1 MNMLTEDQKWELI
14 DNISRKTVRYG
25 EYNATIKDAVAELTV
40 KPLTGIPMAIA
51 VLYGFWSFFGAIA
64 GFFTDGFMVKLFG
77 GTESFTGIIP
87 WFGNQFTN
95 HESILFKLF
104 IGDPGVFTPGYA
116 GDICFEAGG
125 VFTTGLFVALGV
137 VLPAIFAFY
146 LFMIFMEDSGY
157 LPRLAVLI
165 DTLFHKIGLHGFA
178 IVPMILSFGCN
189 VPAVAATRN
198 LETKKERFMMMA
210 LLAVFIPCGAQL
222 GVMLEVVPG
231 YVGMI
236 ILYLLLG
243 FFVFGYVLNKII
255 PGKSPEMLM
264 DVPPYHMPRWNNV
277 KRKLWIRIRGF
288 LKVALPLVLLGVL
301 IVNVLY
307 LIGVIEYLANT
318 FEPVL
323 ISWFDVPGETVAPLI
338 TAFMRKDLAVAQL
351 GAIEMSVSQ
360 LITSVVLVSLYFP
373 CVATFAMILKEG
385 LQSGLREGIVFLF
398 SSLVALF
405 IVIFAWGGLLRW
417 ILVLAGV

>member
-1 MNMLTEDQKWELI
+1 MLSDEQKWEII
-14 DNISRKTVRYG
+14 DNISGKTVTYG
-25 EYNATIKDAVAELTV
+25 EYRTTIKDAVAEITV
-40 KPLTGIPMAIA
+40 KPLTGIPIAMA
-51 VLYGFWSFFGAIA
+51 VLYGFWSFFGAVA
-64 GFFTDGFMVKLFG
+64 GFFTDGFFVKLFG
-77 GTESFTGIIP
+77 GSETFIGIIP
-87 WFGNQFTN
+87 WLGEQLSN
-95 HESILFKLF
+95 HQSSLFKIF
-104 IGDPGVFTPGYA
+104 IGDPNVFLPDYA

-125 VFTTGLFVALGV
+125 VLTTGLFVALGV

-146 LFMIFMEDSGY
+146 LFMIFMEDTGY

-178 IVPMILSFGCN
+178 VVPMILSFGCN

-198 LETKKERFMMMA
+198 LETEKERFMMMS

-243 FFVFGYVLNKII
+243 FFVFGYVLNKLI
-255 PGKSPEMLM
+255 PGRSPEMLL
-264 DVPPYHMPRWNNV
+264 DVPPYHRPRWNNV
-277 KRKLWIRIRGF
+277 RRKLWTRIRGF
-288 LKVALPLVLLGVL
+288 LVSAIPLMLLGVFL
-301 IVNVLY
+301 VNGLY
-307 LIGVIEYLANT
+307 LLGVIDWLADIMT
-318 FEPVL
+318 PIL
-323 ISWFDVPGETVAPLI
+323 TGWFDVPSETVAPLI

-351 GAIEMSVSQ
+351 GAIEMTMSQ

-373 CVATFAMILKEG
+373 CVATLAMILKEG
-385 LQSGLREGIVFLF
+385 WQHSVKEGFVFLMG
-398 SSLVALF
+398 SLVALF
-405 IVIFAWGGLLRW
+405 VVIFLWGGLLRW